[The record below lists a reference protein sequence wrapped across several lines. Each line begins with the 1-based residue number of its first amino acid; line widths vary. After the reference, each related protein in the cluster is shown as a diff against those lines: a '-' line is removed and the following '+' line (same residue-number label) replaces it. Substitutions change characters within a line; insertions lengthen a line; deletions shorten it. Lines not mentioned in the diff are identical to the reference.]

1 MAFQDFFDEHG
12 KLNKIMDI
20 LGEDLIG
27 LPLKAPL
34 SKYEKVY
41 ALPMFTVSMGKGI
54 SKHI

>member
-1 MAFQDFFDEHG
+1 
-12 KLNKIMDI
+12 MDI